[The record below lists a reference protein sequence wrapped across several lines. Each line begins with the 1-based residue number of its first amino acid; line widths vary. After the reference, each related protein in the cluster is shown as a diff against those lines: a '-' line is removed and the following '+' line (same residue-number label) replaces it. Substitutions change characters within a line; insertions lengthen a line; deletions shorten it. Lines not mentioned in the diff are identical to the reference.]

1 MEAKITRQNIEGLFE
16 IKAKNFIDK
25 RGQFISCFKENE
37 NVYKQAWGL
46 NSIKQVNISVNKKVG
61 TIRGL
66 HLQKKPFEEVKIVKC
81 IKGKV
86 WDVIVD
92 LRKDSI
98 SFGKWLAFELSQD
111 SNNSLIIPKGC
122 AHGFQVLEKDSHLLY
137 IHSENWE
144 SSSET
149 GVVWN
154 DEKLSIKWPLSA
166 KNISTRD
173 TSLPKLEFYEI

>member
-1 MEAKITRQNIEGLFE
+1 MGTCLDFYIPGINGPGGGGPIIFSKRLKSELEKYTNGE
-16 IKAKNFIDK
+16 I
-25 RGQFISCFKENE
+25 
-37 NVYKQAWGL
+37 Y
-46 NSIKQVNISVNKKVG
+46 
-61 TIRGL
+61 
-66 HLQKKPFEEVKIVKC
+66 
-81 IKGKV
+81 
-86 WDVIVD
+86 DVIVD